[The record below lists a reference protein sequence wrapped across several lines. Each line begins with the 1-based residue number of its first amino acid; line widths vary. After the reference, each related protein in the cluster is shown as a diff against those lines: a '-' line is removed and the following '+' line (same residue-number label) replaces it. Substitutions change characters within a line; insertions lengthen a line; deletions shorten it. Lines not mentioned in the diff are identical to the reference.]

1 MGLTNNLHLIYTFGR
16 PDRNSIKN
24 KEIELNVGKEVKK
37 IIVTNTGNRPIQVGS
52 HFHFFEVNKFLKF
65 DRKEAYGFRLD
76 IASGTSVRF
85 EAGETKEV
93 ELITLGGNSRVL
105 GLNSLTNGQVND
117 STIEKSL
124 MNAEIKGFK

>member
-1 MGLTNNLHLIYTFGR
+1 MIPGEVI
-16 PDRNSIKN
+16 IKN

-117 STIEKSL
+117 STIGKSL
-124 MNAEIKGFK
+124 MHAEIKGFK